1 MMKNFGFIFVIC
13 CAALSAVAQNEI
25 TPLAFYKQQ
34 ADALTVASNRGQR
47 AYAKTLADNLGTWA
61 AQHLSDENAPQAL
74 LTQARL
80 YGLAQ
85 EKANALITLLK
96 VSKLYP
102 QISLANQK
110 NTIQD
115 LLQIV
120 DEPAR
125 SADGLRAFNISAGAD
140 TAWVDREAAVLF
152 ALSKLP
158 GNTLYA
164 PACDAFE
171 SFFLRY
177 PTYGQNDQVELWYGD
192 LHRENGNYLAALS
205 QYQKVA
211 ALYPLT
217 PYRAASLRL
226 SGDIY
231 ADHLNDTNRAR
242 ALYNQVLQT
251 YPDSNE
257 TGIVYKH
264 MAILEENERNYD
276 AALSYYDKA
285 IRTLGSSPAA
295 FEAYTGKADVYK
307 KKKDFDSAYREL
319 QQASTVFAG
328 YEKRRMQ
335 ALSEASQIARKNLR
349 DDIKY
354 TQSLEKI
361 LVTAPN
367 ASNSDEI
374 MYNLGQAYERQ
385 NRTAQ
390 AVEMYKKVV
399 LRHPDGKYA
408 ARAQGRINKLQ
419 K

>member
-1 MMKNFGFIFVIC
+1 MKKTGFIFAVC
-13 CAALSAVAQNEI
+13 CVALVASAQNEM

-34 ADALTVASNRGQR
+34 ADGLTAATNRNQR
-47 AYAKTLADNLGTWA
+47 AYAKTLADNLGTWI
-61 AQHLSDENAPQAL
+61 AQHLEDENTPQVL

-80 YGLAQ
+80 YTLAQ
-85 EKANALITLLK
+85 EKANALIALLK

-102 QISLANQK
+102 QVSLANHK
-110 NTIQD
+110 NTIRD

-125 SADGLRAFNISAGAD
+125 STDGMRAFSLSAGLESS
-140 TAWVDREAAVLF
+140 WVEREAAVLF

-158 GNTLYA
+158 GSTLYA
-164 PACDAFE
+164 PAAAAFE
-171 SFFLRY
+171 SFFVRY
-177 PTYGQNDQVELWYGD
+177 PAYGQNDQVELWYGD

-226 SGDIY
+226 TGDIY

-264 MAILEENERNYD
+264 LAILEENERNYD

-295 FEAYTGKADVYK
+295 FEAYTGKAGVYK
-307 KKKDFDSAYREL
+307 KRKDFDSAYREL
-319 QQASTVFAG
+319 QQASMAFAG
-328 YEKRRMQ
+328 DEQRRTQ
-335 ALSEASQIARKNLR
+335 ALLEAAQIARRNLH

-367 ASNSDEI
+367 NPRNDEI
-374 MYNLGQAYERQ
+374 MYELGQAYERQ

-390 AVEMYKKVV
+390 AMEMYRKLV

-408 ARAQGRINKLQ
+408 ARAQGRINKLG

>member
-1 MMKNFGFIFVIC
+1 MMKKIGLFFTVCFLAPGAI
-13 CAALSAVAQNEI
+13 AQSET

-34 ADALTVASNRGQR
+34 ADRLTTAANRDQR
-47 AYAKTLADNLGTWA
+47 AYAKTLADNLGTWIM
-61 AQHLSDENAPQAL
+61 QHPADENAPQAL
-74 LTQARL
+74 LTQGRL
-80 YGLAQ
+80 YLLAQ
-85 EKANALITLLK
+85 EKADALIALLK

-102 QISLANQK
+102 QISLADQK
-110 NTIQD
+110 NTIQE
-115 LLQIV
+115 LLQVV
-120 DEPAR
+120 DEPTR
-125 SADGLRAFNISAGAD
+125 SADGLRAFSISTGSATSWAE
-140 TAWVDREAAVLF
+140 REAAVLF

-158 GNTLYA
+158 GRTLYA
-164 PACDAFE
+164 PAAAAFE

-177 PTYGQNDQVELWYGD
+177 PSYEQNDQVELWYGD
-192 LHRENGNYLAALS
+192 LHRANGNYLAALS

-264 MAILEENERNYD
+264 LAILEENDKNYD
-276 AALSYYDKA
+276 VSLAYYDKA

-307 KKKDFDSAYREL
+307 KRKDFDSAYREL
-319 QQASTVFAG
+319 QQAGNVFAG
-328 YEKRRMQ
+328 NEKYRTQ
-335 ALSEASQIARKNLR
+335 ALLAAAQVARKNLR

-361 LVTAPN
+361 LATAP
-367 ASNSDEI
+367 SDPRSDEI
-374 MYNLGQAYERQ
+374 MYELGQAYERQ
-385 NRTAQ
+385 NRTAP
-390 AVEMYKKVV
+390 AVEMYRKLV
-399 LRHPDGKYA
+399 LRQPNGKYA
-408 ARAQGRINKLQ
+408 AKAQGRINKLQ